1 MRVIVL
7 AAGAASMICGSCL
20 RDNRLAATLR
30 GQGRD
35 VRLLPLYTPIHTDE
49 QDVSE
54 PTVLFGGVR
63 VYLRQKSAIFRMLPS
78 FLTHWLDSPAIL
90 RSVGRLA
97 AQTRPQD
104 VGELTVSVLQA
115 DLGRQKAEF
124 HKLLAAL
131 YPLAPDVVVLPN
143 LMFLGIA
150 HRIRLEL
157 GCDVVCTLSG
167 EDLFLDELPSPH
179 REHAFQLIAK
189 CARDADGFL
198 ATSKYYA
205 QHCSEHF
212 GLPGDR
218 IFSIPLGVRLDD
230 ALERAEPA
238 GLPFRMVF
246 VGRIAREKG
255 LHNLATALIHLRN
268 EGRDCRLDCAGWLGA
283 ANRPYLLEVEAQIR
297 KTGHANAFTYRG
309 EVDRARKIEL
319 LASAHVFSIPT
330 DYREAKGLP
339 VLEANALGVP
349 VVQPRHGSFPE
360 LVERTGGGLLYD
372 PGDAH
377 GLKNALARL
386 MDDSTLRQSLGA
398 AGAVGVRTHF
408 TDEVMA
414 AETWKALEQV
424 RGWKAGK

>member
-1 MRVIVL
+1 
-7 AAGAASMICGSCL
+7 MICGSCL

-49 QDVSE
+49 RDVSE

-63 VYLRQKSAIFRMLPS
+63 VYLRQKSAIFRMLPN

-104 VGELTVSVLQA
+104 VGELTVSVLRA
-115 DLGRQKAEF
+115 DLGFQKPEF
-124 HKLLAAL
+124 EKLLAML
-131 YPLAPDVVVLPN
+131 GTLVPDVVILPN
-143 LMFLGIA
+143 LMFLGFA

-179 REHAFQLIAK
+179 REQAFALIAK
-189 CARDADGFL
+189 CARDADAFL
-198 ATSKYYA
+198 ATSAYYA
-205 QHCSEHF
+205 RHSAEHF
-212 GLPGDR
+212 GVPSDR
-218 IFSIPLGVRLDD
+218 IFSIPMGVRLDD
-230 ALERAEPA
+230 LPERTDSP
-238 GLPFRMVF
+238 GGPFRLVF

-255 LHNLATALIHLRN
+255 LHNLAAAMIHLRN
-268 EGRDCRLDCAGWLGA
+268 VGRDCRLDCAGWLGA
-283 ANRPYLLEVEAQIR
+283 ASHSYLLDVEAGIR
-297 KTGHANAFTYRG
+297 KAGHANAFSYLG
-309 EVDRARKIEL
+309 EVDRARKLDL
-319 LASAHVFSIPT
+319 LASADVFSIPT

-339 VLEANALGVP
+339 VLEANAQGIP

-360 LVERTGGGLLYD
+360 LIEKTGGGLLYD
-372 PGDAH
+372 PGDAQ
-377 GLKNALARL
+377 GLSTALARL
-386 MDDSTLRQSLGA
+386 MDDPRLRQSLGA
-398 AGAVGVRTHF
+398 AGAAGVRTHF

-414 AETWKALEQV
+414 AETWKALELV